1 MIYWRKQLIKFMLTW
16 NKIRTYY
23 KKHPFIYAFILNIL
37 LVIIFYIFNVPYNQT
52 NDDTGMA
59 AIAANAYGSYPTY
72 LVFENFIYGY
82 ILNFFYK
89 LFPIINWY
97 SIFEL
102 FLTIGSFTAIFGV
115 YFKLVT
121 KRAHRVV
128 GILILVCLVKDFYL
142 ILQFTKVASVC
153 AIAGYVLSF
162 YYLHHNYDIKY
173 YSISILFLLMSCFL
187 RYKCFFIATVF
198 AGIYGVVFILIPNI
212 KYRKKLFIQLK
223 RYFIYFPLM
232 FLFMFAFIIADKM
245 YYQSNEEW
253 AQYTE
258 FNRIRADLLDY
269 GWNEPFPNYEE
280 NQEAYAALGINANDV
295 EFYSMGCLSDEQ
307 NLTIEKLNDLK
318 ELKNEVTYKNF
329 NVFQAGKSFIKSI
342 FDAPLILLVLILFI
356 DYIIEYRLDKNIAY
370 SILIL
375 LGYFAFYMYMFM
387 LNRIVNWLL
396 VSITLMALISLMMIY
411 PKMERKI
418 KFIHKEWILVA
429 CCLCFFILAFNKMTY
444 DDLKNDRYE
453 VTRLY
458 EYMSNNEE
466 DILVAD
472 RNVFRWN
479 YKFFSAFKHI
489 GENFYTHQVDLG
501 GWLAR
506 TPFMHKIMKDNNISN
521 IYTALYENDNVFFY
535 TSASDQILQQYL
547 HDHYNENVS
556 MSIVRQFDS
565 VKLIKYTTYQKE
577 EKKRKEKF
585 RVEKVITDTIYENY
599 NEVQV
604 SLPMKDIKNIKDVYL
619 NVIDGKDKKSYMAYN
634 NYFSLGDRT
643 YISFFIRKEV
653 FENYNF
659 DDCELLLIIDNQNTY
674 LKKEA

>member
-1 MIYWRKQLIKFMLTW
+1 MLMW
-16 NKIRTYY
+16 NKIRKYY
-23 KKHPFIYAFILNIL
+23 KKHPFIYAFVLNAL
-37 LVIIFYIFNVPYNQT
+37 LVLIFYIFNVPYNQT

-59 AIAANAYGSYPTY
+59 AIAANAYGSYSTH

-102 FLTIGSFTAIFGV
+102 LLTLGSFTVIFGV

-121 KRAHRVV
+121 KRVHRIV
-128 GILILVCLVKDFYL
+128 GVLILVSLVKDFYL

-153 AIAGYVLSF
+153 AIAGYILSF
-162 YYLHHNYDIKY
+162 YYLNHNYDIKY
-173 YSISILFLLMSCFL
+173 YSISILFLLMSCFF

-198 AGIYGVVFILIPNI
+198 AGIYGFVFILIPNI
-212 KYRKKLFIQLK
+212 KGRKEFFVKLK

-232 FLFMFAFIIADKM
+232 FILMFVFIVADKI

-253 AQYTE
+253 AKYTE
-258 FNRIRADLLDY
+258 FNRLRADLLDY
-269 GWNEPFPNYEE
+269 GWIEPFPSYED
-280 NQEAYAALGINANDV
+280 NKDAYDELGINANDV

-307 NLTIEKLNDLK
+307 NLTMEKLNDLK
-318 ELKNEVTYKNF
+318 DLKNEITYKNF
-329 NVFQAGKSFIKSI
+329 NLFQACKSFIKSI
-342 FDAPLILLVLILFI
+342 SDAPLILLLLILFV
-356 DYIIEYRLDKNIAY
+356 DYIVEYRLDNNSLY
-370 SILIL
+370 SIFIL

-396 VSITLMALISLMMIY
+396 VSITLMALISLLMIY
-411 PKMERKI
+411 PKMERKQNFY
-418 KFIHKEWILVA
+418 KKEWVFVI
-429 CCLCFFILAFNKMTY
+429 CCLCFLVLTFDKMTY
-444 DDLKNDRYE
+444 NQLKNDRYK
-453 VTRLY
+453 VTKLY
-458 EYMSNNEE
+458 EYMENNKEE
-466 DILVAD
+466 ILVAD

-479 YKFFSAFKHI
+479 YKYFSAFKHI

-501 GWLAR
+501 GWLSR
-506 TPFMHKIMKDNNISN
+506 TPFMHKIMKDNDISN

-535 TSASDQILQQYL
+535 TSANDLLLLQYI

-556 MSIVRQFDS
+556 MSIVKQFDGI
-565 VKLIKYTTYQKE
+565 KLIKYSTYQK
-577 EKKRKEKF
+577 KGDKRKEKF
-585 RVEKVITDTIYENY
+585 RVEKIITDTIYENY

-604 SLPMKDIKNIKDVYL
+604 SVPMENIRNIKDIYL
-619 NVIDGKDKKSYMAYN
+619 NVIDSENKQSYMAYN

-643 YISFFIRKEV
+643 FISFFISKEV
-653 FENYNF
+653 FEKNNF
-659 DDCELLLIIDNQNTY
+659 NECELLLIIDNQNSY

>member
-1 MIYWRKQLIKFMLTW
+1 MW
-16 NKIRTYY
+16 NKIRKYY
-23 KKHPFIYAFILNIL
+23 KKHPFIYAFVLNAL
-37 LVIIFYIFNVPYNQT
+37 LVLIFYIFNVPYNQT

-59 AIAANAYGSYPTY
+59 AIAANAYGSYSTH

-102 FLTIGSFTAIFGV
+102 LLTLGSFTVIFGV

-121 KRAHRVV
+121 KRVHRIV
-128 GILILVCLVKDFYL
+128 GVLILVSLVKDFYL

-153 AIAGYVLSF
+153 AIAGYILSF
-162 YYLHHNYDIKY
+162 YYLNHNYDIKY
-173 YSISILFLLMSCFL
+173 YSISILFLLMSCFF

-198 AGIYGVVFILIPNI
+198 AGIYGFVFILIPNI
-212 KYRKKLFIQLK
+212 KGRKEFFVKLK

-232 FLFMFAFIIADKM
+232 FILMFVFIVADKI

-253 AQYTE
+253 AKYTE
-258 FNRIRADLLDY
+258 FNRLRADLLDY
-269 GWNEPFPNYEE
+269 GWIEPFPSYED
-280 NQEAYAALGINANDV
+280 NKDAYDELGINANDV

-307 NLTIEKLNDLK
+307 NLTMEKLNDLK
-318 ELKNEVTYKNF
+318 DLKNEITYKNF
-329 NVFQAGKSFIKSI
+329 NLFQACKSFIKSI
-342 FDAPLILLVLILFI
+342 SDAPLILLLLILFV
-356 DYIIEYRLDKNIAY
+356 DYIVEYRLDNNSLY
-370 SILIL
+370 SIFIL

-396 VSITLMALISLMMIY
+396 VSITLMALISLLMIY
-411 PKMERKI
+411 PKMERKQNFY
-418 KFIHKEWILVA
+418 KKEWVFVI
-429 CCLCFFILAFNKMTY
+429 CCLCFLVLTFDKMTY
-444 DDLKNDRYE
+444 NQLKNDRYK
-453 VTRLY
+453 VTKLY
-458 EYMSNNEE
+458 EYMENNKEE
-466 DILVAD
+466 ILVAD

-479 YKFFSAFKHI
+479 YKYFSAFKHI

-501 GWLAR
+501 GWLSR
-506 TPFMHKIMKDNNISN
+506 TPFMHKIMKDNDISN

-535 TSASDQILQQYL
+535 TSANDLLLLQYI

-556 MSIVRQFDS
+556 MSIVKQFDGI
-565 VKLIKYTTYQKE
+565 KLIKYSTYQK
-577 EKKRKEKF
+577 KGDKRKEKF
-585 RVEKVITDTIYENY
+585 RVEKIITDTIYENY

-604 SLPMKDIKNIKDVYL
+604 SVPMENIRNIKDIYL
-619 NVIDGKDKKSYMAYN
+619 NVIDSENKQSYMAYN

-643 YISFFIRKEV
+643 FISFFISKEV
-653 FENYNF
+653 FEKNNF
-659 DDCELLLIIDNQNTY
+659 NECELLLIIDNQNSY